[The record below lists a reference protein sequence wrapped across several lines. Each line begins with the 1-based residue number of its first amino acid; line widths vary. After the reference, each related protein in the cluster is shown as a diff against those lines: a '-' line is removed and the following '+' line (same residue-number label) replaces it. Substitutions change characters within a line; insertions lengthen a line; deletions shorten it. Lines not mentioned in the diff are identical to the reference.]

1 MICYQPFPNIEQ
13 LKEHVLTAHT
23 VVPSSSGSGHNMF
36 EENLKFLERQEA
48 AQKSIVKMEPLDEIY
63 DPELDETPENQ
74 HKKILAVANIKA
86 DPDMLGNV
94 SDNDH
99 ASEDSVCSTNEAFR
113 DSNVGPLWDDVYKL
127 IQAYDNDTSINDS
140 SRKVDSSSRAKISSG
155 GEGSKRKKRQS
166 AAAVA
171 ESDWEQG
178 LET

>member
-1 MICYQPFPNIEQ
+1 MP
-13 LKEHVLTAHT
+13 T
-23 VVPSSSGSGHNMF
+23 SSGSGHNMF

-74 HKKILAVANIKA
+74 HKKILAVASIKA

-99 ASEDSVCSTNEAFR
+99 ASEDSVCSTNEAFK

-127 IQAYDNDTSINDS
+127 IQAYDDDTSINDG
-140 SRKVDSSSRAKISSG
+140 SRKVDSSSRRKFSSG
-155 GEGSKRKKRQS
+155 GEGSKRKKKQS
-166 AAAVA
+166 KLAAAAAVA

-178 LET
+178 LEV